1 MEVKATCGTK
11 YHNMEDL
18 KQIRCIEKIAW
29 LKFHFNKNRKK
40 HSFTKDNV
48 LNDNI

>member
-1 MEVKATCGTK
+1 MV
-11 YHNMEDL
+11 DF

-29 LKFHFNKNRKK
+29 LKLHFHKNLKK
-40 HSFTKDNV
+40 HSFMKNSV